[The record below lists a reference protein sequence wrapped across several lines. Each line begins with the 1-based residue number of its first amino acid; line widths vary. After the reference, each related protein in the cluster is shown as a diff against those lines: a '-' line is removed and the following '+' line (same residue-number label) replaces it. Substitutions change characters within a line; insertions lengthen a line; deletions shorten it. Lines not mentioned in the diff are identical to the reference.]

1 MYNKILIVKHI
12 ENEGAGTLETFFKGR
27 GFVPVILELAKGES
41 FPENIKEYKAV
52 VIMGGPMNVYE
63 EDKYYF
69 LKEENIFIKEILREK
84 IPFLGICF
92 GAQLLAKALGAKI
105 KKAPVKEIGWY
116 EISLTK
122 EGKEDPFFKNISH
135 KFNVFQWHE
144 DMFELPKKSTLLSV
158 SDTEV
163 SQAFK
168 YGENAYGFQFHIEA
182 TPQMIE
188 GWLKNELLSRERS
201 KIILESYKNKVEY
214 ERRAQII
221 YTNFLKVL

>member
-1 MYNKILIVKHI
+1 MQIKKTNAENKYMYNKILIVKHI

-27 GFVPVILELAKGES
+27 GFVPVILELTKG
-41 FPENIKEYKAV
+41 
-52 VIMGGPMNVYE
+52 
-63 EDKYYF
+63 
-69 LKEENIFIKEILREK
+69 
-84 IPFLGICF
+84 
-92 GAQLLAKALGAKI
+92 
-105 KKAPVKEIGWY
+105 
-116 EISLTK
+116 
-122 EGKEDPFFKNISH
+122 GKEDPFFKNISH

>member
-1 MYNKILIVKHI
+1 MQIKKTNAENKYMYNKILIVKHI

-122 EGKEDPFFKNISH
+122 EGKEDPFFKSIVNIKSH
-135 KFNVFQWHE
+135 LLLDTTMTPAMIMTVPITFRSVTGSLKRKME
-144 DMFELPKKSTLLSV
+144 KK
-158 SDTEV
+158 
-163 SQAFK
+163 
-168 YGENAYGFQFHIEA
+168 
-182 TPQMIE
+182 
-188 GWLKNELLSRERS
+188 
-201 KIILESYKNKVEY
+201 KI
-214 ERRAQII
+214 RA
-221 YTNFLKVL
+221 

>member
-1 MYNKILIVKHI
+1 MYNKILIIKHV

-41 FPENIKEYKAV
+41 FPENTGAYKAV

-63 EDKYYF
+63 EEKYYF
-69 LKEENIFIKEILREK
+69 LKEENNFIKDIVKEE
-84 IPFLGICF
+84 IPFLGVCL

-105 KKAPVKEIGWY
+105 KKAPIKEIGWY
-116 EISLTK
+116 EIGLTE
-122 EGKEDPFFKNISH
+122 EGKEDVLFKNISQ

-144 DMFELPKKSTLLSV
+144 DTFDIPKKAELLSV
-158 SDTEV
+158 SDTGIN
-163 SQAFK
+163 QAFK
-168 YGENAYGFQFHIEA
+168 YGKNAYGFQFHIEA

-188 GWLKNELLSRERS
+188 GWLKNELLPAERS

-214 ERRAQII
+214 ERRAHII
-221 YTNFLKVL
+221 YSNFLKTL

>member
-1 MYNKILIVKHI
+1 MYNKILIVKHV

-27 GFVPVILELAKGES
+27 GFVPIILELAKGES
-41 FPENIKEYKAV
+41 FPEDVKEYKAV
-52 VIMGGPMNVYE
+52 IVMGGPMNVYE
-63 EDKYYF
+63 EEKYYF
-69 LKEENIFIKEILREK
+69 LKEENIFIKEILKEK
-84 IPFLGICF
+84 IPFLGVCL

-105 KKAPVKEIGWY
+105 KKAPMKEIGWY
-116 EISLTK
+116 EIDLTK
-122 EGKEDPFFKNISH
+122 EGEGDPIFKNTRQ

-158 SDTEV
+158 SDNGIN
-163 SQAFK
+163 QAFK

-188 GWLKNELLSRERS
+188 SWLKNELLAEERS

-214 ERRAQII
+214 ERRAHVI
-221 YTNFLKVL
+221 YSNFLKTL

>member
-1 MYNKILIVKHI
+1 MYNKILIIKHV

-41 FPENIKEYKAV
+41 FPENTGAYKAV

-63 EDKYYF
+63 EEKYYF
-69 LKEENIFIKEILREK
+69 LKEENNFIKDIVKEE
-84 IPFLGICF
+84 IPFLGVCL

-105 KKAPVKEIGWY
+105 KKAPIKEIGWY
-116 EISLTK
+116 EIGLTE
-122 EGKEDPFFKNISH
+122 EGKEDVLFKNISQ

-144 DMFELPKKSTLLSV
+144 DTFDIPKKAGLLSV
-158 SDTEV
+158 SDTGIN
-163 SQAFK
+163 QAFK
-168 YGENAYGFQFHIEA
+168 YGKNAYGFQFHIEA

-188 GWLKNELLSRERS
+188 GWLKNELLPAERS

-214 ERRAQII
+214 ERRAHII
-221 YTNFLKVL
+221 YSNFLKTL